1 MGFFDNVQID
11 HNAKQDEDRMGYEP
25 IESGIYKA
33 IIEMANGVV
42 SAGGA
47 RGLRLVFKLNVNGKE
62 RTLTETLWFTTKD
75 GKTFTIDKKTGERR
89 MLGGYNHAQALA
101 TLLCNKDFMQL
112 PMEERLIKIKDEP
125 EKVPVFT
132 GLLNKQ
138 VALAVLKVKENA
150 RAQVNGTYENTNEV
164 RYTNSID
171 KIFDEKG
178 FTHKERKD
186 GAEEPT
192 FAKQWKE
199 RWTGK
204 EKDNYKEVKETASN
218 AQGEAIDFG

>member
-1 MGFFDNVQID
+1 MKINLLND
-11 HNAKQDEDRMGYEP
+11 
-25 IESGIYKA
+25 
-33 IIEMANGVV
+33 
-42 SAGGA
+42 
-47 RGLRLVFKLNVNGKE
+47 KLNQNPDGFTEVKSKEFFNYFFRLLLIKQNKVLSDNEINVLSTLCSGKE
-62 RTLTETLWFTTKD
+62 LSDTGITKNNLPPV
-75 GKTFTIDKKTGERR
+75 IKKLNEKG
-89 MLGGYNHAQALA
+89 L
-101 TLLCNKDFMQL
+101 MQ
-112 PMEERLIKIKDEP
+112 
-125 EKVPVFT
+125 
-132 GLLNKQ
+132 G
-138 VALAVLKVKENA
+138 
-150 RAQVNGTYENTNEV
+150 NGTYENTNEA

-204 EKDNYKEVKETASN
+204 EKDNYKEVKETTSN

>member
-1 MGFFDNVQID
+1 MSSDVQFF
-11 HNAKQDEDRMGYEP
+11 
-25 IESGIYKA
+25 
-33 IIEMANGVV
+33 
-42 SAGGA
+42 
-47 RGLRLVFKLNVNGKE
+47 
-62 RTLTETLWFTTKD
+62 
-75 GKTFTIDKKTGERR
+75 
-89 MLGGYNHAQALA
+89 
-101 TLLCNKDFMQL
+101 LLS
-112 PMEERLIKIKDEP
+112 
-125 EKVPVFT
+125 
-132 GLLNKQ
+132 
-138 VALAVLKVKENA
+138 LAVLKVKENA

-199 RWTGK
+199 RWAGK
-204 EKDNYKEVKETASN
+204 EKNNYKEVKETTSN